1 MLERIITFFGII
13 IGIGLIGFGI
23 VWPDKYSNAYLYNIA
38 LMEADIKA
46 MQEART
52 PFAQVQAKRRELETY
67 RESIPANVARFL
79 DLKSFVIVFGGS
91 FAALLI
97 AFPARKSLRAFL
109 FISSAF
115 FGKDKQGSE
124 FAEYYSTFVKF
135 SEKLSARELITDED
149 FASIEDKR
157 LREWLE
163 YFTASDSVPE
173 EMIQEIIR
181 SEIAAVERTS
191 EEEAELL
198 DFMSKV
204 APAFGMIGT
213 VIGLILM
220 LGNVNADDIDI
231 FKIIGA
237 MGVAMITTLYG
248 VAVAN
253 LIFTPIATKRRSLM
267 YSELYLMEMA
277 REGILYLKNKQT
289 PELVSR
295 DLIIYLP
302 DRIRQRIEQ
311 EKLEKLKSGDLG
323 L

>member
-1 MLERIITFFGII
+1 MLERIITFFGILV
-13 IGIGLIGFGI
+13 GIGLIGLGI
-23 VWPDKYSNAYLYNIA
+23 VWPDRYSNAYLYNIG
-38 LMEADIKA
+38 LMQTQIQA
-46 MQEART
+46 MQEARR
-52 PFAQVQAKRRELETY
+52 PFPEVQAKRQEMENY
-67 RESIPANVARFL
+67 RDSIPANMMRFL

-97 AFPARKSLRAFL
+97 AFPTRKSLRAFL
-109 FISSAF
+109 FIFSAF

-124 FAEYYSTFVKF
+124 FAEYYETFVKF
-135 SEKLSARELITDED
+135 GEKLSAREILTDED
-149 FASIEDKR
+149 FAAIEDER
-157 LREWLE
+157 LQSWLE

-181 SEIAAVERTS
+181 SEIEAKERAS

-204 APAFGMIGT
+204 SPAFGMIGT

-248 VAVAN
+248 VAIAN
-253 LIFTPIATKRRSLM
+253 LIFIPIATKRRSLM

-277 REGILYLKNKQT
+277 REGILYLKNRQT
-289 PELVSR
+289 PELISR

-302 DRIRQRIEQ
+302 NNLRRKIEQ
-311 EKLEKLKSGDLG
+311 EKLEKLKAGDFG